1 MVEKTMS
8 THTFDDTC
16 EPKRGILDR
25 LRFWS
30 NRPRSIPKYDPEIH
44 GSLVESDVPDGYT
57 EIERYWVDEPY
68 AYVSI
73 VEKGSV
79 QSYRLV
85 EPVLSMFDKEI
96 LERVHDD
103 LQSTLS
109 LSDISCDLDREPILM
124 GKVVDLIDQ
133 YRIPLDDC
141 SRYKILYYLKRNLLG
156 YGRINGIM
164 HDPYLED
171 ISCDGYDVSIYLYHM
186 KYLNIRTNIF
196 YNEEKLNAFVIS
208 LCQRSGKHI
217 SIGEPLVDA
226 TLPNGSRLQA
236 TLGKAITTRGSSFN
250 IRKFRSDPITP
261 IDLIEFN
268 TSSLGMIAYFW
279 LAMENGFS
287 AIFAGGTASGKT
299 SMLNAVSLFIPPL
312 SKVVSIEDTR
322 ELMLHHDNW
331 IAGVTRE
338 SITETG
344 TGSVSMFDLLRSAL
358 RQRPEYILVGEVRG
372 KEALTLFQALSTGH
386 TTYSTMHAGDVQ
398 TVVNRLE
405 NDPINVPRVM
415 LQALDILC
423 IQKQVF
429 VDGKKVRRTESLVEF
444 MGIDPRSGEIKINE
458 LYRWDPINDEFTDY
472 GNSDVIQRI
481 MKKRGWKKKELQEEM
496 NTRER
501 ILEYLHRKGMRD
513 YVTISLVMNLY
524 SINPDI
530 IVDAIENKTLED
542 IVQQNM

>member
-16 EPKRGILDR
+16 EPKKGILDR

-85 EPVLSMFDKEI
+85 EPVLSMFEKEI

-109 LSDISCDLDREPILM
+109 LSDVSCDLERESILM

-133 YRIPLDDC
+133 YHIPLADC

-186 KYLNIRTNIF
+186 KYLNIQTNIF

-268 TSSLGMIAYFW
+268 TSSLGMMAYFW

-458 LYRWDPINDEFTDY
+458 LYRWDPINDEFTDC

-542 IVQQNM
+542 IVQQTM